1 MCGYGLNFE
10 MNLYG
15 PYYSEQQAQF
25 ARSLF
30 ATKYPNLAA
39 YCSIVKVDL
48 NSKHVKL
55 IDPRLLH

>member
-15 PYYSEQQAQF
+15 PYYSERQAQF

-30 ATKYPNLAA
+30 SAKYPALAA
-39 YCSIVKVDL
+39 HCSIVKIDL
-48 NSKHVKL
+48 DSKRVKL

>member
-1 MCGYGLNFE
+1 MNFE

-39 YCSIVKVDL
+39 YCSIVKIDL
-48 NSKHVKL
+48 NSKRVKL